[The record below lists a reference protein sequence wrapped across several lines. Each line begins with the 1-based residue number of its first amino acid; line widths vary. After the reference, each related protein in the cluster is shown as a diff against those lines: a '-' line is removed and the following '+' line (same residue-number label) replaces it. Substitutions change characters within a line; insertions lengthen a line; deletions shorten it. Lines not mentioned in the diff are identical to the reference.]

1 MLKLTPFVKH
11 ICQICHMYLSKISKI
26 FVWFLKC
33 VMFCTWVS
41 LRGKVKPTTT
51 QQRGHIESLW
61 VLLSTEG
68 SLLSLHCNALLSML
82 NESSNIFDCF
92 GFRKGMIFINKMQQC
107 NMDNGLWMI
116 IWMMMAEECRHQLCL
131 PLSGGRRRP
140 RQGHLVRPAPRPTHP
155 PRPDQLSVCYEFPSW
170 QTNTRTNF
178 PMNFSY
184 YQVSDQHTPNHP
196 DQLSVCYE
204 FSILSEHVTTTKL
217 IWWSEMSK
225 GQGGSIYGHIVHL
238 FFFF

>member
-1 MLKLTPFVKH
+1 
-11 ICQICHMYLSKISKI
+11 MYLSKISKI

-51 QQRGHIESLW
+51 QERGHIESLW

-82 NESSNIFDCF
+82 NESRNICDCF
-92 GFRKGMIFINKMQQC
+92 VLEKGWYLSTNCSNAWNMDDDNRDD

-116 IWMMMAEECRHQLCL
+116 IWMMMAEECRHQLCQ

-140 RQGHLVRPAPRPTHP
+140 RQGHLVRPAPRHTHP
-155 PRPDQLSVCYEFPSW
+155 PRPGQLSVGYEFPSW

-178 PMNFSY
+178 PMNFSS
-184 YQVSDQHTPNHP
+184 YQISDQHTPNHP
-196 DQLSVCYE
+196 DQLSVFAMNFPSYQN
-204 FSILSEHVTTTKL
+204 
-217 IWWSEMSK
+217 M
-225 GQGGSIYGHIVHL
+225 
-238 FFFF
+238 